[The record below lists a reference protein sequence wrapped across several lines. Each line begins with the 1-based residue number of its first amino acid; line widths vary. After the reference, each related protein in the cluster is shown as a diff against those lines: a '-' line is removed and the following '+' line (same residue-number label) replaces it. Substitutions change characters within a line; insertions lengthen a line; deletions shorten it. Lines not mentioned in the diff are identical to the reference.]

1 MIKVFQQF
9 ARAFFFRS
17 PPALGK
23 GNGMNFSRVDAALV
37 ITTLL
42 SLASAQAQK
51 FSAGPFYGYRFG
63 GELENSTTSETLK
76 IKDNPSFGIF
86 LDYDPT
92 DSGLKL
98 ELLYSRQQT
107 ELDLSSVAA
116 PSDQELD
123 VHVFQIGGLQEL
135 YDGKFRPFVGGYLGA
150 TWFDLP
156 GIGDDLRFS
165 FTVAVGA
172 NYYLTKNLGL
182 RIDLRGFGTVVEN
195 DTGFICVNGGCV
207 VNFSG
212 DMLWQGEATAS
223 VFFAF

>member
-1 MIKVFQQF
+1 
-9 ARAFFFRS
+9 
-17 PPALGK
+17 
-23 GNGMNFSRVDAALV
+23 MNFCHLLAA
-37 ITTLL
+37 ISITLL
-42 SLASAQAQK
+42 SLGSAQAQR

-63 GELENSTTSETLK
+63 GELENTATTETLK
-76 IKDNPSFGIF
+76 IKDSPSYGIF
-86 LDYDPT
+86 LDFDPT

-98 ELLYSRQQT
+98 ELLYSLQQT
-107 ELDLSSVAA
+107 ELDLTSIAA
-116 PSDQELD
+116 PSDQDLD

-150 TWFDLP
+150 TWFNMP

-165 FTVAVGA
+165 FTIAVGA

-182 RIDLRGFGTVVEN
+182 RLDLRGFGTVVEN
-195 DTGFICVNGGCV
+195 DTGFLCVNGGCV

-223 VFFAF
+223 VFLAF